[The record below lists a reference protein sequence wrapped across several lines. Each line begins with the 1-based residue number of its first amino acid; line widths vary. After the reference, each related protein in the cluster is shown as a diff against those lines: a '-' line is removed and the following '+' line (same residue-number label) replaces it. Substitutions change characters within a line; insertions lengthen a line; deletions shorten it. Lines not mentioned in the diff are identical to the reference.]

1 MTPEIYNDKR
11 FGINQNHISKNAL
24 NIISKLH
31 KSGFEAYIVGGGIR
45 DMIKGLKPKDFD
57 IVTNCEPEEIRKIFR
72 NSRIIGR
79 RFKLVHIAFVDE
91 IIEATTFRAG
101 GTNTTESIEI
111 NEKGRIVRDNNW
123 GTQEEDVLRRDLTIN
138 SIYYDPF
145 SHEII
150 DYTKGIKDLKD
161 KKIRFIGN
169 SGERILEDPVRI
181 LRALRFAAKLNFSI
195 DQEIAD
201 GIKEHKT
208 QLLEMP
214 PARLYEEVIKMFMT
228 GHAEQ
233 SFIQLKAYGVFNV
246 LFPHFKD
253 EDGIFDKFYL
263 EAFRETDK
271 RFKLNKKLNVGFIFA
286 VLLWPKVFFDS
297 GISTQINFKRF
308 YRSIAEVVRKQQM
321 ITSIPKKYSS
331 FIKDVWMNQVRF
343 SRVGKKSINFTK
355 SLRFR
360 AAYDFLL
367 LRNVNEQ
374 NLEVSTNWW
383 TEFKTANYDKKIRL
397 LNTLKKKNARKQNS

>member
-1 MTPEIYNDKR
+1 MTPDIYNDKR
-11 FGINQNHISKNAL
+11 FGISQESISKNAL

-31 KSGFEAYIVGGGIR
+31 KSGFEAYIVGGGLR
-45 DMIKGLKPKDFD
+45 DMIKGLRPKDFD

-79 RFKLVHIAFVDE
+79 RFKLVHIAFADE

-101 GTNTTESIEI
+101 GTSTTESIEI
-111 NEKGRIVRDNNW
+111 NERGRIVRDNNW

-145 SHEII
+145 SHEVI

-161 KKIRFIGN
+161 KKIKFIGN
-169 SGERILEDPVRI
+169 SAERIVEDPVRI

-195 DQEIAD
+195 DQEIVE
-201 GIKEHKT
+201 GIKDHKN
-208 QLLEMP
+208 LLIEMP
-214 PARLYEEVIKMFMT
+214 PARLYEEVIKLFMT

-233 SFIQLKAYGVFNV
+233 SFIQLKAYGVFDV
-246 LFPHFKD
+246 LFPNFVDDHG
-253 EDGIFDKFYL
+253 EFDRFYI

-286 VLLWPKVFFDS
+286 VLLWPKIFHDS
-297 GISTQINFKRF
+297 NISTQINFKRF

-343 SRVGKKSINFTK
+343 NRIGKKSINFTT

-367 LRNVNEQ
+367 LRNINEQ
-374 NLEVSTNWW
+374 NLDTSINWW

-397 LNTLKKKNARKQNS
+397 LNTRKKKNARRQNS

>member
-1 MTPEIYNDKR
+1 
-11 FGINQNHISKNAL
+11 
-24 NIISKLH
+24 
-31 KSGFEAYIVGGGIR
+31 
-45 DMIKGLKPKDFD
+45 
-57 IVTNCEPEEIRKIFR
+57 
-72 NSRIIGR
+72 
-79 RFKLVHIAFVDE
+79 
-91 IIEATTFRAG
+91 
-101 GTNTTESIEI
+101 
-111 NEKGRIVRDNNW
+111 
-123 GTQEEDVLRRDLTIN
+123 
-138 SIYYDPF
+138 
-145 SHEII
+145 
-150 DYTKGIKDLKD
+150 
-161 KKIRFIGN
+161 
-169 SGERILEDPVRI
+169 
-181 LRALRFAAKLNFSI
+181 
-195 DQEIAD
+195 
-201 GIKEHKT
+201 
-208 QLLEMP
+208 MP

-233 SFIQLKAYGVFNV
+233 SFIQLKAYGVFDV
-246 LFPHFKD
+246 LFPHFRD

-321 ITSIPKKYSS
+321 ITSIPKKFSS

-397 LNTLKKKNARKQNS
+397 LNTRKKKNARKQNS

>member
-1 MTPEIYNDKR
+1 MTPDIYNDKR
-11 FGINQNHISKNAL
+11 FGINHNSISNNAL
-24 NIISKLH
+24 NIISRLQ
-31 KSGFEAYIVGGGIR
+31 KSGFQAYIVGGGVR

-57 IVTNCEPEEIRKIFR
+57 IVTNCEPDEIRKIFR

-79 RFKLVHIAFVDE
+79 RFKLVHIAFADE

-101 GTNTTESIEI
+101 GTKTTESIEI
-111 NEKGRIVRDNNW
+111 NERGRIVRDNNW

-145 SHEII
+145 SNELI

-161 KKIRFIGN
+161 KKIKFIGN

-181 LRALRFAAKLNFSI
+181 LRALRFAAKLNFTI
-195 DQEIAD
+195 DQEIAEA
-201 GIKEHKT
+201 IKEHRA

-214 PARLYEEVIKMFMT
+214 PARLYEEVIKLFMT

-233 SFIQLKAYGVFNV
+233 SFIQLKAHGVFDI
-246 LFPHFKD
+246 LFPNFLDKD
-253 EDGIFDKFYL
+253 QIFNKFYL
-263 EAFRETDK
+263 EAFKETDK
-271 RFKLNKKLNVGFIFA
+271 RFKFNKKLNVGFIFA
-286 VLLWPKVFFDS
+286 VLLWPKIFQDS
-297 GISTQINFKRF
+297 SISTQINFKRF
-308 YRSIAEVVRKQQM
+308 YKSIAEAVRRQQM

-343 SRVGKKSINFTK
+343 NRIGKKSVNFTK

-360 AAYDFLL
+360 AAYDFLI
-367 LRNVNEQ
+367 LRNINEEG
-374 NLEVSTNWW
+374 LDPLINWW

-397 LNTLKKKNARKQNS
+397 LNTRKKKNARKQDS

>member
-1 MTPEIYNDKR
+1 MTPDIYNDKR
-11 FGINQNHISKNAL
+11 FGINQESISKNAL

-45 DMIKGLKPKDFD
+45 DMITGLRPKDFD

-79 RFKLVHIAFVDE
+79 RFKLVHIAFADE

-101 GTNTTESIEI
+101 GTSTTESIEI

-145 SHEII
+145 SHEVI

-161 KKIRFIGN
+161 KKIKFIGN
-169 SGERILEDPVRI
+169 SAERIVEDPVRI

-195 DQEIAD
+195 DQEIVE
-201 GIKEHKT
+201 GIKDHKN
-208 QLLEMP
+208 LLIEMP
-214 PARLYEEVIKMFMT
+214 PARLYEEVIKLFMT

-233 SFIQLKAYGVFNV
+233 SFIQLKAYGVFDV
-246 LFPHFKD
+246 LFPNFVDDHG
-253 EDGIFDKFYL
+253 EFDRFYI

-271 RFKLNKKLNVGFIFA
+271 RLKLNKKLNVGFIFA
-286 VLLWPKVFFDS
+286 VLLWPKIFHDS
-297 GISTQINFKRF
+297 NISTQINFKRF

-343 SRVGKKSINFTK
+343 NRIGKKSINFTT

-367 LRNVNEQ
+367 LRNINEQ
-374 NLEVSTNWW
+374 NLDTSINWW
-383 TEFKTANYDKKIRL
+383 TEFKSANYDKKIRL
-397 LNTLKKKNARKQNS
+397 LNTRKKKNARRQNS